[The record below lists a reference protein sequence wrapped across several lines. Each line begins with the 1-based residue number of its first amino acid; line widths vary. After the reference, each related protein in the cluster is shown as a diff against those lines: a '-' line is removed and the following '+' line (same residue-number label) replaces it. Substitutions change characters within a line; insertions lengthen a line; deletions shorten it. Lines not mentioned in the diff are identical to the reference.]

1 MRRGDIHVIDLEP
14 VRRGELGKAR
24 PCLILSDGAYNSAST
39 SVLVVPISS
48 YPPAADSLAIRAS
61 AQTGLDQASSLLP
74 LHIRAV
80 AKSRIGR
87 RIGRAPV
94 SAVAQ
99 AVEILK
105 LIIDPP

>member
-1 MRRGDIHVIDLEP
+1 MRRGDLHVVDLEP
-14 VRRGELGKAR
+14 VRRGEMGKAR
-24 PCLILSDGAYNSAST
+24 PCLILSDGAFNSAST

-48 YPPAADSLAIRAS
+48 YPPGADSMAIRGS
-61 AQTGLDQASSLLP
+61 APTGLNHDSSLLP
-74 LHIRAV
+74 LHIRAI

-94 SAVAQ
+94 SVVEQ
-99 AVEILK
+99 AVEMLK

>member
-24 PCLILSDGAYNSAST
+24 PCLILSDGTYNSAST

-48 YPPAADSLAIRAS
+48 YPPGADCVVIRGS
-61 AQTGLDQASSLLP
+61 AQTGLDHDSSLLP
-74 LHIRAV
+74 LHIRAI

-87 RIGRAPV
+87 RIGRAPASV
-94 SAVAQ
+94 VEQ
-99 AVEILK
+99 VVEILK